1 MDQYEIRESKG
12 FRMGV
17 HYVAANSGRI
27 ANEGEVDLKFHT
39 AEGNK
44 EDMCFQ
50 IADVNKTLAAISS
63 LVDRGCKVI
72 FDKDLKT
79 RADMSFM
86 TNKITNITS
95 RFRRERNVWVLD
107 AYVGIDDK
115 ANYNH
120 QHFHRQG

>member
-1 MDQYEIRESKG
+1 
-12 FRMGV
+12 MGV
-17 HYVAANSGRI
+17 YCVAADNGVI
-27 ANEGEVDLKFHT
+27 ANKGEVDLQFHT
-39 AEGNK
+39 AQGNK
-44 EDMCFQ
+44 EDTCLQ
-50 IADVNKTLAAISS
+50 IAEVNKNF
-63 LVDRGCKVI
+63 GYKVI

-79 RADMSFM
+79 GADMSFM

-115 ANYNH
+115 ANNIN